1 MIRIEIKKKS
11 VWERE
16 REREQWTNRILV
28 QETILRAISL
38 KSFLTLLSYTCVLG
52 GSIHW

>member
-1 MIRIEIKKKS
+1 MCERER
-11 VWERE
+11 ERE

-28 QETILRAISL
+28 QETILRAILL
-38 KSFLTLLSYTCVLG
+38 KSFLTLLSHTCVLG